1 MKLTNRLPPEG
12 INASA
17 QSPLVELGYLLAGV
31 VAAVVL
37 VYFALGLVAD
47 ALVAR
52 ISPQTE
58 ARLARLLLP
67 ATEALAP
74 KRRARRAPQQLLD
87 RLVEKAPPLPYP
99 IRVQIACDPAIN
111 ALALPGGH
119 IVLLQGL
126 LDRVRSENELA
137 LILAHELGHFHLR
150 HHLRG
155 LGRGL
160 VWVSVMAL
168 LHLGTHYASALIN
181 GTGRLVAMR
190 YSQEQEV
197 AADRF
202 GAELLAKVY
211 GHVGGLA
218 DFFLRMARER
228 PEAALLGWFSTHP
241 AATQRLARLRALVQQ
256 RGWREGPR
264 QPWAKVESGCP
275 PLVEKP
281 RSSPPQGQKDAA
293 PRPEGSG
300 GAQAGPGQRPGTRQG
315 AR

>member
-12 INASA
+12 INASEHNH
-17 QSPLVELGYLLAGV
+17 LVELLYLLGGV
-31 VAAVVL
+31 AAAVVL
-37 VYFALGLVAD
+37 LYVALGFVAD
-47 ALVAR
+47 AIVAR

-58 ARLARLLLP
+58 GRLARLLLP
-67 ATEALAP
+67 ASDALAP
-74 KRRARRAPQQLLD
+74 ELRARRAPQQLLD
-87 RLVEKAPPLPYP
+87 RLVHAAPSLPYP

-126 LDRVRSENELA
+126 LERVRSENELA

-168 LHLGTHYASALIN
+168 LHLGTHYGSALID
-181 GTGRLVAMR
+181 GTGGLVAMR
-190 YSQEQEV
+190 YSQEQEA

-211 GHVGGLA
+211 GHVGGLS

-228 PEAALLGWFSTHP
+228 PEPALLGWFSTHP
-241 AATQRLARLRALVQQ
+241 AATQRLARLRALVRQ

-264 QPWAKVESGCP
+264 QPWTKVESGCP
-275 PLVEKP
+275 PLEAKP
-281 RSSPPQGQKDAA
+281 SASSRQPAKAAA
-293 PRPEGSG
+293 PRAAETGRAP
-300 GAQAGPGQRPGTRQG
+300 AGQGQG